1 MIVLFTAVLTIVVLV
16 MARRERRPAWLL
28 PAFVGAML
36 SGMSVAALLSV
47 MGLVSIVQGI
57 RMTGSG
63 GIAVV
68 WSGLWDANQTW
79 RVGLCTSLIAS
90 VVLAVKYFFLPRTR
104 TTVAGSWV
112 PRPAP
117 AFLFSVLP
125 FLGAAISFVSFHSL
139 NRALLFGGQTN
150 MVQAGSMDALVSD
163 RAWIIAIAAITTVLI
178 CILNVPLAL
187 AFRKR
192 GVPSPVVERVA
203 GAFLGTVGFFVLIAL
218 IMLIAFS
225 RKMASLAERGV

>member
-1 MIVLFTAVLTIVVLV
+1 

-47 MGLVSIVQGI
+47 MGLVNIVLGI
-57 RMTGSG
+57 QVTGAG
-63 GIAVV
+63 GLAAV
-68 WSGLWDANQTW
+68 SQGLWDANQTW
-79 RVGLCTSLIAS
+79 QVGLYASLIAS
-90 VVLAVKYFFLPRTR
+90 LVLALKYFLLPRAQA
-104 TTVAGSWV
+104 TVAGSWA

-125 FLGAAISFVSFHSL
+125 FLGAAISFVGFHSL
-139 NRALLFGGQTN
+139 NRALLFAGQTN
-150 MVQAGSMDALVSD
+150 MVRAGSMDALVSD

-192 GVPSPVVERVA
+192 GVPSPVVERIA